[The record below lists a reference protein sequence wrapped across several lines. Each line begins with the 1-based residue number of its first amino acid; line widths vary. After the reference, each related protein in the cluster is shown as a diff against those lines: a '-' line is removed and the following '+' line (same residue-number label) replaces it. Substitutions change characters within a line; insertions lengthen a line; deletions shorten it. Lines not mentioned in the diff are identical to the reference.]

1 MTKKEMIE
9 DIQVAEAKAWNQYQ
23 RDVKQNGKDDPITD
37 RSRTAWAALYRLRE
51 SLGIP
56 RTAWAALYRLRESLG
71 IPGMAVERLYD
82 LNLLPG

>member
-56 RTAWAALYRLRESLG
+56 
-71 IPGMAVERLYD
+71 GMAVERLYD

>member
-1 MTKKEMIE
+1 MTKKQLIE

-56 RTAWAALYRLRESLG
+56 
-71 IPGMAVERLYD
+71 GMEVKRLYD
-82 LNLLPG
+82 LNLLPS